1 MLVGRSG
8 GTLFARHLPASRRQ
22 PRAAADGGAV
32 GAAAAA
38 LPVGGALVVA
48 WAALRRRSGRPG
60 SGGSLP
66 PHHFEMPADH
76 FEMPAP
82 AARRRSYSFF
92 YEAKFE
98 PIEETEAGR
107 LEALRDGRFS
117 PSGRPDLRIAPDM
130 GESDARRRE
139 RGINK

>member
-32 GAAAAA
+32 GATAAAP
-38 LPVGGALVVA
+38 PVGEALVVA

-82 AARRRSYSFF
+82 AARDRRYSFF
-92 YEAKFE
+92 Y
-98 PIEETEAGR
+98 
-107 LEALRDGRFS
+107 
-117 PSGRPDLRIAPDM
+117 
-130 GESDARRRE
+130 
-139 RGINK
+139 